1 MVFDLNDSECHY
13 NIWLDNYFQFASSN
27 GIEFL
32 PMRVWIGLWVAVI
45 STITVAAEGSFLIRY
60 VTRFTE
66 EIFAILISII
76 FIYEVVKKLV
86 YVGLFFF

>member
-1 MVFDLNDSECHY
+1 MIQNAIITYDLIIICN
-13 NIWLDNYFQFASSN
+13 LQFASSN

>member
-1 MVFDLNDSECHY
+1 MIQNAIITYDLIIICN
-13 NIWLDNYFQFASSN
+13 LQFASSN

-86 YVGLFFF
+86 HVGLFFF